1 MAETRWTEEQLS
13 AINTRDKT
21 LLVSAAAGSGKT
33 ATLTERIIRSLLDE
47 KNPMNIDS
55 MLVVTFTNA
64 AASELRAKI
73 SRALSSAVEKNPENK
88 HLQRQL
94 YLLPSA
100 KIRTIDSFCN
110 EILRANCDRVGLAP
124 GYRIADT
131 AEIELLA
138 ISMLEGLI
146 EAVYNGL
153 LPEVASPSEFEELC
167 DCLTDSKRT
176 EELSEVLRY
185 IHLRCESAE
194 EGIDLLQRLAES
206 YNGVTLPVEENLYGK
221 FLMARL
227 YEMLDHYIFSYE
239 RYRRIFLSG
248 AGEKYLPALESDL
261 DTLRAIRGAVGY
273 EGARSVI
280 LDFKLVRIA
289 SVKSA
294 DKTAEME
301 SFATLRKMMKADIL
315 KLQKLFVYTSDM

>member
-1 MAETRWTEEQLS
+1 MAETRWTDEQLS

-47 KNPMNIDS
+47 ESPMNIDS
-55 MLVVTFTNA
+55 MLIVTFTNA

-73 SRALSSAVEKNPENK
+73 SKALTLAVEKNPENK
-88 HLQRQL
+88 HLSRQL

-124 GYRIADT
+124 SYRIADA

-138 ISMLEGLI
+138 ISILEGLI
-146 EAVYNGL
+146 EACYNGL
-153 LPEVASPSEFEELC
+153 LPDVASPEEFEELC

-176 EELSEVLRY
+176 EGLSEVLRY

-194 EGIDLLQRLAES
+194 EGVDLLARLTENYA
-206 YNGVTLPVEENLYGK
+206 GGGLPVEENVYGK
-221 FLMARL
+221 FLMDRL
-227 YEMLDHYIFSYE
+227 YAMCDHYISVS
-239 RYRRIFLSG
+239 RYFQPRNCRGDEIS
-248 AGEKYLPALESDL
+248 K
-261 DTLRAIRGAVGY
+261 RA
-273 EGARSVI
+273 
-280 LDFKLVRIA
+280 
-289 SVKSA
+289 
-294 DKTAEME
+294 
-301 SFATLRKMMKADIL
+301 
-315 KLQKLFVYTSDM
+315 